1 MDVSPDFHIR
11 TIFSHINHQAI
22 SFLADQFHTS
32 GSSRI
37 DAEELSCMSFDDK
50 VLEIPATLPMLPVR
64 DIVVFPYMILP
75 LFVGREAS
83 IRSVEDAL
91 SKNRLIFLAS
101 QKEIAEENPSPESI
115 YTVGTIAMIMRMRKL
130 SDGRVKILIQGVA
143 KGRVKNFVKT
153 DPSFEVAV
161 EKIEETP
168 VGSPSVEFEALI
180 RSAKEQIEKIIALGR
195 VLSPDILLVLDD
207 VSDPGRLADLIASN
221 LGIKVQ
227 DAQKVLETFDPKER
241 LKLVNEILTAELEV
255 LQVQSKI
262 KTGSKDEMSKSQREY
277 FLREQMRQI
286 KNELGEQD
294 SKSEE
299 IEELREKV
307 LNSGMPTAVETEAMK
322 QLHRLE
328 RMHPDASEAS
338 MVRTYLD
345 WMVDLPWNKKSEDVI
360 DLQIAKKVLDE
371 DHYDLQKAKDRILE
385 FLAVRKLKQTIKG
398 PILCFCGPPGVGK
411 TSLGK
416 SIARSMGRE
425 YFRIALGGV
434 KDEAEIRGHRRTYV
448 GAMPGKVVQALRQVK
463 TNNPVIVLD
472 EIDKLGSDFRGD
484 PSAAML
490 EVLDPEQNHAF
501 RDNYLNVDFD
511 LSNALFI
518 ATANVLENIPPALR
532 DRMEVIQLSGYTEN
546 DKLLITKA
554 HLIDRQIEANGIT
567 KENIKFT
574 DEGIEYL
581 IAHYTREAGL
591 RNLEREVGSVCR
603 KVAKMVVMGEATFVE
618 VTGKNIPELLG
629 PPRFLRDEKLH
640 DSQVGVV
647 TGLAWTQAGGEVLLV
662 EALKYKG
669 KGGLVLTGQLGDVM
683 KESAHAAMTYARAHT
698 EELGI
703 PEDFFEKWDIHIHLP
718 AGAIPKDGPSAGV
731 TLSTAL
737 LSLMTDM
744 PVRHDIAMTGEVTL
758 QGRVLPVGGIR
769 EKCLAALSQGITDII
784 IPFANQKDLAD
795 IPKEFKEKMKFIF
808 AENLDEVFAVAFDKS
823 AKTQKKLSTAKAGKK
838 SKAPAAA
845 SAA

>member
-1 MDVSPDFHIR
+1 
-11 TIFSHINHQAI
+11 
-22 SFLADQFHTS
+22 
-32 GSSRI
+32 
-37 DAEELSCMSFDDK
+37 MSFDDK

-91 SKNRLIFLAS
+91 AKNRLIFLAS
-101 QKEIAEENPSPESI
+101 QKEIAEENPSADSI
-115 YTVGTIAMIMRMRKL
+115 YTIGTIAMIMRMRKL

-143 KGRVKNFVKT
+143 KGRVKNFVKSS
-153 DPSFEVAV
+153 PSFEVEV
-161 EKIEETP
+161 EKIEELP
-168 VGSPSVEFEALI
+168 VATPSVECEALI
-180 RSAKEQIEKIIALGR
+180 RTAKEKIEKIIALGR

-207 VSDPGRLADLIASN
+207 VTDPGRLADLIASN
-221 LGIKVQ
+221 LGVKVQ
-227 DAQKVLETFDPKER
+227 DAQKVLETADHKER
-241 LKLVNEILTAELEV
+241 LKLVNEILTNELEV
-255 LQVQSKI
+255 LQAQTKMR
-262 KTGSKDEMSKSQREY
+262 TGTNAGNNGNPKDDASKSQREY

-286 KNELGEQD
+286 KSELGEND

-299 IEELREKV
+299 MEELREKV
-307 LNSGMPTAVETEAMK
+307 MAAGMPPTVETEALK

-345 WMVDLPWNKKSEDVI
+345 WMVDLPWNKKSEDCL
-360 DLQIAKKVLDE
+360 DLVNAKRILDE
-371 DHYDLQKAKDRILE
+371 DHYDLQKAKDRVLE
-385 FLAVRKLKQTIKG
+385 FLAVRKLKTSIKG
-398 PILCFCGPPGVGK
+398 PILCFVGPPGVGK
-411 TSLGK
+411 TSMGK

-448 GAMPGKVVQALRQVK
+448 GAMPGKVIQALRQIK

-490 EVLDPEQNHAF
+490 EVLDPEQNHSF

-567 KENIKFT
+567 KENIRFT
-574 DEGIEYL
+574 DEGIQFL

-591 RNLEREVGSVCR
+591 RNLEREVGGVCR
-603 KVAKMVVMGEATFVE
+603 KVAKMVVMEEASFVE
-618 VTGKNIPELLG
+618 VTGKNLPDLLG
-629 PPRFLRDEKLH
+629 PPRFLRDEKLQ
-640 DSQVGVV
+640 DSQIGVV

-703 PEDFFEKWDIHIHLP
+703 PEDFFDRWDIHIHLP

-769 EKCLAALSQGITDII
+769 EKCLAALSQGITDVI
-784 IPFANQKDLAD
+784 IPLPNQKDLAD
-795 IPKEFKEKMKFIF
+795 IPKEFKEKMNFILV
-808 AENLDEVFAVAFDKS
+808 ENLDEVFAVAFDKNS
-823 AKTQKKLSTAKAGKK
+823 KGTKK
-838 SKAPAAA
+838 SGSSKNNKKGKGGGAAAA